1 MSKITD
7 IVEDLRN
14 IENLTGSA
22 QEVLVSGENIK
33 TINGQYQ
40 KIVSTKQA
48 IVLQSKKDLT
58 IYQEIVDNQ
67 EFARNE
73 IGRLEQLIYID
84 DK

>member
-58 IYQEIVDNQ
+58 LYQEIIDKQ
-67 EFARNE
+67 EFTRNE
-73 IGRLEQLIYID
+73 IGRLEQ
-84 DK
+84 

>member
-1 MSKITD
+1 M
-7 IVEDLRN
+7 
-14 IENLTGSA
+14 
-22 QEVLVSGENIK
+22 
-33 TINGQYQ
+33 
-40 KIVSTKQA
+40 
-48 IVLQSKKDLT
+48 LQSKKDLT